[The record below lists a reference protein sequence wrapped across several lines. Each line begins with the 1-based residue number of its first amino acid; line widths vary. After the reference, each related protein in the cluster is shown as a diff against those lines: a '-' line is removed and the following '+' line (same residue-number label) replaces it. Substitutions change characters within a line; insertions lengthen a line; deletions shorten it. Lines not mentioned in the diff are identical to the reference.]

1 MKRLLTARDVAG
13 LLKINY
19 RTVLKLRR
27 QGQLPARAIAGTW
40 RWTEQDVQDYIDKQK
55 RTAA

>member
-1 MKRLLTARDVAG
+1 MKHLLTARDVAG

-27 QGQLPARAIAGTW
+27 SGQLPARAIAGTW
-40 RWTEQDVQDYIDKQK
+40 RWTEQDVQDYINEQK

>member
-27 QGQLPARAIAGTW
+27 DGVLPARAIAGTW
-40 RWTEQDVQDYIDKQK
+40 RWTEQDVQDYINKQK
-55 RTAA
+55 RAA